1 MSRGNKYGK
10 EKPVD
15 YMAPNVVS
23 CAGIIWR
30 WSSAIHVQLKHF
42 RFPQGETFS
51 RTYLIGS

>member
-30 WSSAIHVQLKHF
+30 WSSAIHVRLKHF
-42 RFPQGETFS
+42 RFPQGGTFS
-51 RTYLIGS
+51 RT